1 MNQTFG
7 PGFSLKLVDQPPEG
21 VVSVQAICERVPPPQ
36 PWLVGYMLG
45 YRRWKDGVVSQ
56 VDGVTHVPFSER
68 IIFDIGA
75 HNGDD
80 LEYYL
85 LCAYRVIA
93 VEANPV
99 LAAGIRQRYERAL
112 NSGRLVVVNCAVT
125 PKQEDGQSMT
135 FFVHDSNDLLSTAEL
150 PSASFRH
157 LFREITVPSATL
169 SQLLEEYGEPWFLKL
184 DLEGLDAAVLDAL
197 FETKSRPRYLSVEAH
212 TPQILDQLINQGGYN
227 AFKLVDGASM
237 SAMYK
242 LRRLRMGEKGTR
254 HSFPYNAA
262 GPFADD
268 VRGRWA
274 SAARFQQRM
283 QLEGFGWKDIHA
295 SRSELDVNQ
304 SRYGKFEYLL
314 GLAQRRSLV
323 FADRILTNI
332 DAVTR
337 QRIL

>member
-1 MNQTFG
+1 M
-7 PGFSLKLVDQPPEG
+7 PE
-21 VVSVQAICERVPPPQ
+21 A
-36 PWLVGYMLG
+36 
-45 YRRWKDGVVSQ
+45 RRIS
-56 VDGVTHVPFSER
+56 HVPINHR
-68 IIFDIGA
+68 VIFDIGA

-85 LCAYRVIA
+85 LCAHRVIA

-99 LAAGIRQRYERAL
+99 LAQGIGQRYEQAVSL
-112 NSGRLVVVNCAVT
+112 GRLVVVNRAVT
-125 PKQEDGQSMT
+125 PEQEDGYAMT
-135 FFVHDSNDLLSTAEL
+135 FFVHTSNDLLSTAEV
-150 PSASFRH
+150 PSASLMH
-157 LFREITVPSATL
+157 LFRETTVPSVTV
-169 SQLLEEYGEPWFLKL
+169 SQLIDDYGEPWFLKL

-197 FETKSRPRYLSVEAH
+197 FETGSRPRYLSVEAH
-212 TPQILDQLINQGGYN
+212 TPQILDKLIHQGGYN

-242 LRRLRMGEKGTR
+242 LRKLRMGEKATR

-274 SAARFQQRM
+274 SSARFKQRM

-295 SRSELDVNQ
+295 SSNELDVNQ
-304 SRYGKFEYLL
+304 SRYGKSEYLL
-314 GLAQRRSLV
+314 SLIQRRFMV
-323 FADRILTNI
+323 FADRILTYI

-337 QRIL
+337 QRTRRRTRPS